1 MVKITVDLDA
11 ETVFRLKRIA
21 QAKNMSLYA
30 LAKEVLKEFAWRTP
44 LPPVSPQ
51 PRSGERREEDVSS
64 ILSSR
69 LKQASSGGRK

>member
-1 MVKITVDLDA
+1 MVKVTVDLDA

-21 QAKNMSLYA
+21 ESKGISLYM
-30 LAKEVLKEFAWRTP
+30 LVKEVLKELAWSTP

-51 PRSGERREEDVSS
+51 REERRDEDVSS

-69 LKQASSGGRK
+69 LKQVKGEEKR

>member
-21 QAKNMSLYA
+21 QARNMSLYM
-30 LAKEVLKEFAWRTP
+30 LVKETLKELAWSTP

-51 PRSGERREEDVSS
+51 REERREEDVSS
-64 ILSSR
+64 ILSTR
-69 LKQASSGGRK
+69 LKQLRGEEKR

>member
-1 MVKITVDLDA
+1 VVKVTVDLDA

-21 QAKNMSLYA
+21 QARNMSLYA

-51 PRSGERREEDVSS
+51 QQRREGGVEDVSS

-69 LKQASSGGRK
+69 LKQASSGGRR